1 MINPRND
8 LGTRAVGRGAFVVGV
23 VFALAALTMLAR
35 SADAQSPQEL
45 TAFDVRG
52 TVVDADNSSVL
63 AGAWVRI
70 SGSEWGSITDERG
83 RFRLPDLDPGRLELT
98 VEQLGYETLTWAG
111 EVREPDGL
119 LRLELKPSPVLLE
132 GLQVVTDRF
141 QARRNA
147 VAAPVRAFDAADL
160 SSTAQETA
168 LDFITL
174 RAGTWITPCAG
185 RYGDRCISL
194 RGRSVE
200 PTVYVDEMPM
210 LGGLE
215 YLAHIPPYELYM
227 IEVYGSG
234 RHIRA
239 YTPQFMERAAK
250 QRLQPIPL
258 LF

>member
-1 MINPRND
+1 MIDARNG
-8 LGTRAVGRGAFVVGV
+8 LGTRAAGRGAIA
-23 VFALAALTMLAR
+23 FALAALAGLAGT
-35 SADAQSPQEL
+35 AHAQSAQEQ
-45 TAFDVRG
+45 APFDVMG
-52 TVVDADNSSVL
+52 TVVDGDNGGVL

-70 SGSEWGSITDERG
+70 SGSEWGSITDDRG

-111 EVREPDGL
+111 DVGDGNGL
-119 LRLELKPSPVLLE
+119 LRLELTPSPVLLE

-141 QARRNA
+141 RARRNA
-147 VAAPVRAFDAADL
+147 VATPVRAFDAAAL

-168 LDFITL
+168 LDFVAL

-185 RYGDRCISL
+185 RYGDRCIHL

-215 YLAHIPPYELYM
+215 YLAHIPPYELHM
-227 IEVYGSG
+227 IEVYGNG

-250 QRLQPIPL
+250 QRLQPVAL